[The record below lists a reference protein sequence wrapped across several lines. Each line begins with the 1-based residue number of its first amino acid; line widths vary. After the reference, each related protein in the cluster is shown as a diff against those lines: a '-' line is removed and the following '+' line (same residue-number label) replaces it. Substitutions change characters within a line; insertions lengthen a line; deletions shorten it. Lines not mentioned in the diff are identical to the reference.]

1 MVPVEFNP
9 FSSKPTVGVF
19 HGARYLTNLLFIDL
33 EANVGTMSFAPL
45 AARSRIYRGYHY
57 LSKTISFWP
66 YLRVTL
72 SCNDPYNPFVN

>member
-33 EANVGTMSFAPL
+33 EATVGTYEL
-45 AARSRIYRGYHY
+45 RSYGGEQ
-57 LSKTISFWP
+57 
-66 YLRVTL
+66 
-72 SCNDPYNPFVN
+72 